1 MSATS
6 THQSEEI
13 STLIPARL
21 ERLPWGRFHVL
32 VIAALGITWI
42 LDGLE
47 VTLAGSVAPAL
58 KDSPAL
64 HFSDSEVGLAGSAYL
79 LGAVVGA
86 LFFGWLTDRLGRKK
100 LFFITIVVYLIA
112 TALTGLAWN
121 GFSFFLFRFFTGCGI
136 GGEYSAINSTIQEL
150 VPARYR
156 GQLDLTINGSF
167 WVGAALGAVVAVVLL
182 NPALIP
188 AEWGWRLAFLTGA
201 ILGLAVF
208 FMRMWV
214 PESPRWLAIHGREK
228 EGEDVVRGI
237 EKRFEDEGVKLDPVP
252 ADKSIRLRSR
262 DHTPLSEVFD
272 TLINRHRVQTFV
284 GLTLM
289 AAQAFFYN
297 AIFFTYALVLTK
309 FYSVSP
315 GAVGWYILPFALS
328 NFLGPVLLGRLFDTL
343 GRRIM
348 ITVTYGLSGVLM
360 LAVAVAF
367 QQDLLSAMG
376 QTIGWMIVFFIA
388 SPAASAA
395 YLTVSE
401 TFPIEIR
408 AMTIA
413 IFYAIGTGV
422 GGVAAPLDFWQ
433 ADRKRIAAGHLRRLC
448 FRRFSDVRRRRHRLA
463 VRHQRRAQA
472 ARGGRGAAVG
482 GGVRGLPLLSRREP
496 RLRRVRNRREQAHT
510 ASLRDRGTAPRGFP
524 TASSSAH
531 ARPPTLS
538 FRRAN
543 SASTSSTWNS
553 MIAVRLAAGSALP
566 SLNSATVSTL
576 PMASVAEGVT
586 ISANTGAS
594 HSARWPVTIS

>member
-1 MSATS
+1 MLATLTRS
-6 THQSEEI
+6 SSEI

-32 VIAALGITWI
+32 VIVALGITWI

-58 KDSPAL
+58 KESPAL
-64 HFSDSEVGLAGSAYL
+64 QFSDSEVGLAGSAYL
-79 LGAVVGA
+79 FGAVVGA
-86 LFFGWLTDRLGRKK
+86 LFFGWLTDRLGRRL
-100 LFFITIVVYLIA
+100 LFFITIVVYLVA
-112 TALTGLAWN
+112 TALTGLVWN
-121 GFSFFLFRFFTGCGI
+121 GFMFFVFRFFTGCGI

-167 WVGAALGAVVAVVLL
+167 WVGAALGAVVAVALL
-182 NPALIP
+182 NPMLIP
-188 AEWGWRLAFLTGA
+188 SDWGWRLAFLTGA

-208 FMRMWV
+208 FMRMWI

-237 EKRFEDEGVKLDPVP
+237 EKRFEDEGVKLEPVP
-252 ADKSIRLRSR
+252 ADKAIRLCSR
-262 DHTPLSEVFD
+262 DHTPLTEVFE
-272 TLINRHRVQTFV
+272 TLIKRHRVQTFV

-309 FYSVSP
+309 FYSVS
-315 GAVGWYILPFALS
+315 GSAVGWYILPFALS

-343 GRRIM
+343 GRRLM
-348 ITVTYGLSGVLM
+348 ITLTYGLSGLLM
-360 LAVAVAF
+360 MAVAVAF

-413 IFYAIGTGV
+413 IFYAIGTGF
-422 GGVAAPLDFWQ
+422 GGVAAPLVFGKLIESGSR
-433 ADRKRIAAGHLRRLC
+433 ASIFGGYVFAACLM
-448 FRRFSDVRRRRHRLA
+448 FA
-463 VRHQRRAQA
+463 
-472 ARGGRGAAVG
+472 AAVIAWLYA
-482 GGVRGLPLLSRREP
+482 VNAERKPLEEVATPLS
-496 RLRRVRNRREQAHT
+496 
-510 ASLRDRGTAPRGFP
+510 
-524 TASSSAH
+524 
-531 ARPPTLS
+531 
-538 FRRAN
+538 
-543 SASTSSTWNS
+543 
-553 MIAVRLAAGSALP
+553 AVG
-566 SLNSATVSTL
+566 
-576 PMASVAEGVT
+576 
-586 ISANTGAS
+586 
-594 HSARWPVTIS
+594 